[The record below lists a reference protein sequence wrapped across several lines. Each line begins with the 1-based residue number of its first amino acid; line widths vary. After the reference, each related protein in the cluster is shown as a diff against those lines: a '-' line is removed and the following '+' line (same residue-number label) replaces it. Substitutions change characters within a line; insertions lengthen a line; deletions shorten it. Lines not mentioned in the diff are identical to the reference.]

1 MTMKAELQT
10 LCDLFIANRDIARQA
25 FKWDSDAVHPLC
37 ANIFCA
43 RGMTMEMD
51 RLEQCKEI
59 IKNQTG
65 ILSNFRGSLRPAL
78 AAMLAIGER
87 PEEKMSRALENYRI
101 LKQDFWGSEYLA
113 LVAFLLTDI
122 APVSQAEEKAGRG
135 KAIYQRMKKEHP
147 FLTSS
152 EDSVFA
158 VMMAFSEKLDDAL
171 IEDMEAC
178 YQGLKQKFSIG
189 DSVQTASHVLAMAP
203 GTPEEKVDRVI
214 SLYEAL
220 RNAGVKYGRYYE
232 LATLAALAVMDVDLP
247 KVTAEIQEVDELLS
261 RSRQRRS
268 RHARGHDRI
277 RSVRPAGS
285 GGYRRH
291 GRHLSHD
298 HCPANG
304 HDRRDG
310 GYDGLYCR
318 VQQPLMGLF
327 QTKRTA

>member
-247 KVTAEIQEVDELLS
+247 KVTAEIQEVDEFLS
-261 RSRQRRS
+261 QQKGYGFFGPGKGVRAM
-268 RHARGHDRI
+268 HAAMIVSDQY
-277 RSVRPAGS
+277 A
-285 GGYRRH
+285 
-291 GRHLSHD
+291 
-298 HCPANG
+298 
-304 HDRRDG
+304 RRDQVDTAAMAG
-310 GYDGLYCR
+310 TLAMIIA
-318 VQQPLMGLF
+318 QQMAMIAVMAG
-327 QTKRTA
+327 TTASTAASSSH